1 MVHTA
6 TMARSHARLAR
17 DERQS
22 VNTHFQ
28 NTAAYW
34 KQVYEGHGLSAIIY
48 QQRRDKV
55 LQMVDRLALHADSQA
70 LEVGCGAGVT
80 SVALAQCGFHVEAVD
95 SVAAMID
102 LTRQAADHAGVSARV
117 KPSICDVNAL
127 AFPDNAFDLLLAI
140 GVIPWVQSPETVLRQ
155 MARVVKPGG
164 YLIVSSENL
173 WQLHHVLDPLLN
185 PLLAGLRP
193 RVGDLLRR
201 LRLRKPLAA
210 PRHHSCSNRAFDR
223 MLAALNLE
231 KLESLTVGFG
241 PFSLAFCKV
250 LPESTGVALHRK
262 LQALADADFP
272 VLRSAGS
279 NYIVLARKPLP
290 AA

>member
-6 TMARSHARLAR
+6 TMARSHAKPAR

-28 NTAAYW
+28 TTAAYW
-34 KQVYEGHGLSAIIY
+34 KQVYEGHGLSATIY

-55 LQMVDRLALHADSQA
+55 LQMVDRLALPPDSQA

-80 SVALAQCGFHVEAVD
+80 SVALAQRGFHVEAVD

-102 LTRQAADHAGVSARV
+102 LTRLAAHHAGVGARV
-117 KPSICDVNAL
+117 KPGICDVNTL
-127 AFPDNAFDLLLAI
+127 SFPDNAFDLLLAI
-140 GVIPWVQSPETVLRQ
+140 GVIPWVQSPETVLEQ

-164 YLIVSSENL
+164 YLIVSSENV

-193 RVGDLLRR
+193 RVGDFLRR
-201 LRLRKPLAA
+201 LGLRGPLAA
-210 PRHHSCSNRAFDR
+210 PRHRPCSNRAFDR
-223 MLAALNLE
+223 MLAALNLQ
-231 KLESLTVGFG
+231 KLDGLTVGFG

-250 LPESTGVALHRK
+250 LPESTGVAVHRK
-262 LQALADADFP
+262 LQSWADRRLP

-279 NYIVLARKPLP
+279 NYIVLARKL
-290 AA
+290 AE